1 MTDLPY
7 LTATE
12 ALARF
17 RARELSP
24 VELMTAVIERAG
36 AVEPVINAFAATR
49 YDEALEAA
57 RAAEARYAGSGTG
70 SGPPPRP
77 LEGLPVAVKEEA
89 PIAGQLNTLG
99 SLPLR
104 DVVADHTAAFAQ
116 RILDAGGIVHA
127 RTTTPEFSC
136 APVTWSKLW
145 GVTRNPWQ
153 TAYSPG
159 GSSGGSAAALAAGTT
174 TLATG
179 SDIGGSIRIPSSF
192 CGVTGF
198 KPPYGRVPE
207 VEIFNL
213 DHYCHEGPLA
223 RTVADCALLENVIA
237 GPHPHDVASLRPKLE
252 IPAQLDPVAG
262 LRIALSADLGC
273 YEVDADVAA
282 STSAAADRLR
292 DAGAVVEE
300 VALPWQLADINRA
313 ARIHFGLIFGPSIQ
327 EIYEQHEA
335 DLTSYAQ
342 RFYKEGLEIR
352 KEDFVAGL
360 ALEAQIYA
368 PLGEL
373 LDDYDALVCPTFAVP
388 ALPAEYDN
396 GSAVQI
402 NGQTYDDWLD
412 VLMTVPF
419 NIASRCPVMSVPS
432 GLSRD
437 GVPTGLSIVGRS
449 YDDVTVFRIAAAHE
463 ERYGW
468 YGTPDRRPSLM
479 ADQATTGRPPPA
491 DGRRPAVPGPG
502 AGHAGELAG
511 PAVQCLGLPAHPRA
525 HPHRPDRPG
534 QRPGPAAPRR
544 AGPVRAGLPQR
555 GPRLDGR
562 GRPGRQPHRRV
573 PRPAPRPGRGRALRQ
588 RDDPGHPAPADVGVQ
603 VGDRR
608 GGRGPGRPR
617 PARPGR
623 AGQQHR
629 ARAGGHV
636 VRGRDRP
643 APAGH
648 AGRH

>member
-1 MTDLPY
+1 VTDLPY

-24 VELMTAVIERAG
+24 VELMTAVIERAE
-36 AVEPVINAFAATR
+36 AVEPFINAFAATR

-57 RAAEARYAGSGTG
+57 RAAEARYAGSGA
-70 SGPPPRP
+70 PPRP

-104 DVVADHTAAFAQ
+104 DVVADYTAAFAQ

-153 TAYSPG
+153 AAYSPG

-237 GPHPHDVASLRPKLE
+237 GPHPHDVVSLRPKLE
-252 IPAQLDPVAG
+252 IPAELPPVAG
-262 LRIALSADLGC
+262 LRLALSPDLGC
-273 YEVDADVAA
+273 YQVDADVAA
-282 STSAAADRLR
+282 ATLEAAQRLR

-300 VALPWQLADINRA
+300 VALPWRLADITRA

-342 RFYKEGLEIR
+342 RFYQEGLEIR

-396 GSAVQI
+396 GGTVEV
-402 NGQTYDDWLD
+402 NGRSFGDWLD

-468 YGTPDRRPSLM
+468 YGTPDRRP
-479 ADQATTGRPPPA
+479 
-491 DGRRPAVPGPG
+491 
-502 AGHAGELAG
+502 
-511 PAVQCLGLPAHPRA
+511 
-525 HPHRPDRPG
+525 
-534 QRPGPAAPRR
+534 
-544 AGPVRAGLPQR
+544 
-555 GPRLDGR
+555 
-562 GRPGRQPHRRV
+562 
-573 PRPAPRPGRGRALRQ
+573 AL
-588 RDDPGHPAPADVGVQ
+588 
-603 VGDRR
+603 
-608 GGRGPGRPR
+608 
-617 PARPGR
+617 
-623 AGQQHR
+623 
-629 ARAGGHV
+629 
-636 VRGRDRP
+636 
-643 APAGH
+643 
-648 AGRH
+648 